1 MTTTKQFD
9 QMWQRHTV
17 VIGASEPAF
26 HQSRERFGLL
36 NVLGLAEENL
46 ELGSNHHVVLI
57 FPSIQHVV
65 AFHSQNVWQE
75 NRITISDSCVLT
87 EGY

>member
-1 MTTTKQFD
+1 MTSVQQFD

-17 VIGASEPAF
+17 VIGASEPAL

-46 ELGSNHHVVLI
+46 GVE
-57 FPSIQHVV
+57 

-75 NRITISDSCVLT
+75 NRITRSDSCVLDSEYQRGT
-87 EGY
+87 R